1 MLTHTL
7 VLIDIPYLT
16 ESIIQEYID
25 KAGQNS
31 DYSYRDL
38 ATKVWLVFSSPDSLN
53 KSFLLSEND
62 LSDIGQSTGIH
73 VDLKAVR
80 RAYETM
86 FNLGLDRLKNT
97 IMNAIDMYRS
107 ALQRESVTNA
117 SQGSSKLPKCLSHIV
132 ILLEN
137 PLLHSPEFLKA
148 FPKLLQSVASLS
160 VPELAVLVEWYSCYS
175 TDELQHFVSSL
186 QQLVTIQLLTSDDSE
201 HTRHYIP
208 QSDTA
213 IAAASGAMIVFYFA
227 NLVKAKRE
235 GGMKPMTPTLMS
247 VAAKPKADFLHDGET
262 VYEQLLAKFQVH
274 PALLVS
280 APIPM
285 SEFINEELNGRVNM
299 MLDYHRETRDSN
311 GEFSFLR
318 YPFVL
323 NTANKMEKM
332 FRDNL
337 VNMYSERHRA
347 VIHSIL
353 TGVPDVPFLLLRINR
368 DDIVSD
374 ALVQVSYRTSFT
386 DLFSTP
392 LRTIINRHQCL
403 IYPLPTNVWYSYGIR
418 STKVAK
424 NNSAMGA

>member
-1 MLTHTL
+1 M
-7 VLIDIPYLT
+7 
-16 ESIIQEYID
+16 
-25 KAGQNS
+25 
-31 DYSYRDL
+31 
-38 ATKVWLVFSSPDSLN
+38 FSSPESLN
-53 KSFLLSEND
+53 KSFLLSEKD
-62 LSDIGQSTGIH
+62 LSEVAKTTGIH

-80 RAYETM
+80 HAYETM

-97 IMNAIDMYRS
+97 IVNAIDMYRS
-107 ALQRESVTNA
+107 ALQRDSVTHA
-117 SQGSSKLPKCLSHIV
+117 GQSASKLPKCLSHIV

-148 FPKLLQSVASLS
+148 FPKLLQSVASLT
-160 VPELAVLVEWYSCYS
+160 VPELAVLVEWYSSYS

-186 QQLVTIQLLTSDDSE
+186 QQLVTIQLLSSDDSV

-247 VAAKPKADFLHDGET
+247 VAAKPKADFLHEGET
-262 VYEQLLAKFQVH
+262 VYEQLLAKFKVH

-280 APIPM
+280 APIPA
-285 SEFINEELNGRVNM
+285 SEFVNEELNERVNM

-311 GEFSFLR
+311 GDKEFSFLR

-323 NTANKMEKM
+323 STANKMEKM

-353 TGVPDVPFLLLRINR
+353 TGVPDIPFLLLRINR

-374 ALVQVSYRTSFT
+374 ALVQVSYRTST
-386 DLFSTP
+386 SYLFS
-392 LRTIINRHQCL
+392 
-403 IYPLPTNVWYSYGIR
+403 SYTLVTMI
-418 STKVAK
+418 
-424 NNSAMGA
+424 MFFCFFQL